1 MQQSLPSDAKS
12 RAAECWFGGR
22 SERATKMTEKQ
33 TSNTAIFTAML
44 RALHQTCDSEPKV
57 LVDPVSVIFARQF
70 EASAAWAT
78 YSALPNTMLRQ
89 GRSSISLR
97 NRYAEDVLQ
106 EVTGQGKCQYVI
118 LGAGFDT
125 FAYRQPT
132 WAHMTSIF
140 EIDHPATQKTKRK
153 VLIDAEISIPENLYF
168 CPLDF
173 QKISLRTALAESS
186 FEFDVPAV
194 FSWLGVTQYLTHS
207 AILET
212 LSFIQSLP
220 RLSTAVFSFLPTDEV
235 LDEEDIQ
242 LIADIDRRAS
252 DGGEPFISRFDPQ
265 ALQLL
270 LHDIGFKTVYHL
282 RPEVAQER
290 YFMDRTDGLKA
301 SSVEQLMRATV

>member
-1 MQQSLPSDAKS
+1 MQKAGPLNVGL
-12 RAAECWFGGR
+12 AAGQKEL
-22 SERATKMTEKQ
+22 SKMTEKQ

-44 RALHQTCDSEPKV
+44 RALHQTSDSEPKV
-57 LVDPVSVIFARQF
+57 LADPVSVIFARQF

-78 YSALPNTMLRQ
+78 YSALPNTMLKQ

-106 EVTGQGKCQYVI
+106 EVAGQGKCQYVI

-132 WAHMTSIF
+132 WAHTTSIF

-153 VLIDAEISIPENLYF
+153 VLNDAEISIPENFFF

-173 QKISLRTALAESS
+173 QKIPLRAALAESS

-194 FSWLGVTQYLTHS
+194 FSWLGVTQYLTS
-207 AILET
+207 AAILET

-242 LIADIDRRAS
+242 LIAEIDRRAS
-252 DGGEPFISRFDPQ
+252 AGGEPFISRFDPQ

-290 YFMDRTDGLKA
+290 YFMNRTDGLKA